1 MKLHRYIYVVQNRF
15 NSSLNVIPSLHAAF
29 NLIVKIMRGFSV
41 CLLVS
46 CFQILDVITFEM
58 TTISEFYSASIGPGN
73 ENTSFINTFAV
84 IVNLSA

>member
-1 MKLHRYIYVVQNRF
+1 
-15 NSSLNVIPSLHAAF
+15 
-29 NLIVKIMRGFSV
+29 MRGFLV
-41 CLLVS
+41 CVLVS

-58 TTISEFYSASIGPGN
+58 TTISEFYSASIGPAN